1 MKIEEGTP
9 HATAEGVEPVRSG
22 ANELVATGNRFLPL
36 RGTKATVKYHVCEQK
51 VFSALRALA
60 QLPTLLRVCGEGQ
73 FLTIQFKPSRTVSRT
88 DSTRWS
94 CMTRSLN

>member
-1 MKIEEGTP
+1 MQGFKLTQFLWKRIPSGEPLQGGVAAGGLGMKIEEGTP

-60 QLPTLLRVCGEGQ
+60 QLPTLLRVCG
-73 FLTIQFKPSRTVSRT
+73 
-88 DSTRWS
+88 
-94 CMTRSLN
+94 

>member
-36 RGTKATVKYHVCEQK
+36 RGTKATDKYHV
-51 VFSALRALA
+51 S
-60 QLPTLLRVCGEGQ
+60 
-73 FLTIQFKPSRTVSRT
+73 
-88 DSTRWS
+88 
-94 CMTRSLN
+94 